1 MNNSN
6 ECNGNHAML
15 VILFSVAC
23 PSAPPPNPPHH
34 CKSRKTSSKSSAM
47 FLISQ
52 LLYLC
57 TIPSQ
62 KGGIS
67 DRAGTLIDPPQPCF
81 ISAPTHT
88 HTHLACTVCFLA
100 ILFSPV
106 CADSARGYTNWSGGV
121 VSRWHRSTSSIATFA
136 PAPPSQT
143 SS

>member
-67 DRAGTLIDPPQPCF
+67 DRVGTLIDPPQPCF

-88 HTHLACTVCFLA
+88 HTHTSHVLYVFWPFYLARCVRTQLEVTLIGAVASLA
-100 ILFSPV
+100 
-106 CADSARGYTNWSGGV
+106 GGID
-121 VSRWHRSTSSIATFA
+121 RLR
-136 PAPPSQT
+136 Q
-143 SS
+143 